1 MKGMFIVFEGMTG
14 SGKKTHIKLIEKKL
28 KNLGKEVTI
37 IGFPNFETEIARLT
51 KRVQLDPFTLSL
63 IYAADRSQY
72 QERIK
77 ALLEKGNIV
86 ISDRYS
92 YSNFVYQSVKGVP
105 LDWLIEIEKNVI
117 KPSIVILVDVPV
129 EMSMKRV
136 QQANI
141 EDFTKHEILERLQR
155 EKEFLEKIRESYLFL
170 AKKDKEAKWFII
182 DGTKD
187 LSENQE
193 QIWNIIKTELGV

>member
-1 MKGMFIVFEGMTG
+1 MKSMFIVFEGVTG
-14 SGKKTHIKLIEKKL
+14 SGKKTHIKMIEEKL
-28 KNLGKEVTI
+28 KNLGKEVTV

-51 KRVQLDPFTLSL
+51 KRVQFDPFTLSL

-105 LDWLIEIEKNVI
+105 LDWLIEIEKNVV
-117 KPSIVILVDVPV
+117 KPDIVILVDVPV
-129 EMSMKRV
+129 EMSMKRI

-155 EKEFLEKIRESYLFL
+155 EKEFLEKIRESYLSL
-170 AKKDKEAKWFII
+170 AKKDKESKWFII

-193 QIWNIIKTELGV
+193 QIWNIIKNELGA